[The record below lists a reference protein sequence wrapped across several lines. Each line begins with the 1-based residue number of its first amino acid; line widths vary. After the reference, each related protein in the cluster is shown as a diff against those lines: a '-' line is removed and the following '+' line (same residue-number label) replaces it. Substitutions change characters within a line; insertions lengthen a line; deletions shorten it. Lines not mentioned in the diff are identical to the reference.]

1 MIKINKMID
10 FNNFMEKS
18 LKTKGIFLVTLAAL
32 LWGVSGTVA
41 QYLFQSKNFTPEWLV
56 VIRML
61 CAGVLLITMG
71 LIKGDKN
78 IFKIWSRKENIIKLV
93 LFGLLGMLGMQYTYF
108 AAIKHGN
115 AASAT
120 ILQYLAPIIIT
131 VYLSLRN
138 KKLPTLKQIICV
150 SMAMLGTFLIITKG
164 NINSL
169 SISKLAVFWG
179 IASAFASAIYTLQPV
194 SLVKEYGST
203 SVVGWGMIIGGVAF
217 SFINSPFNC
226 SGNWSLKA
234 IAAIVFVVI
243 FGTLIA
249 FYCYLESL
257 RYIKPE
263 EASIL
268 ACVEPLSA
276 ALLSIIFLS
285 LKFSFVEWIGTL
297 CIIITVSILSFN
309 KNDNDEEYVEF
320 DKD

>member
-1 MIKINKMID
+1 MMKFNKMID
-10 FNNFMEKS
+10 FNSFMEKS

-61 CAGVLLITMG
+61 CAGFLLITMG
-71 LIKGDKN
+71 LLKGDKN

-179 IASAFASAIYTLQPV
+179 IASAFASALYTLQPV

-309 KNDNDEEYVEF
+309 KNDNDEEDVEF
-320 DKD
+320 DKN

>member
-1 MIKINKMID
+1 MIKFNKMID
-10 FNNFMEKS
+10 FNSFMEKS

-71 LIKGDKN
+71 LLKGDKN

-179 IASAFASAIYTLQPV
+179 IASAFASALYTLQPV

-217 SFINSPFNC
+217 SC

-243 FGTLIA
+243 FGTLVA

-257 RYIKPE
+257 MYIKPE

-285 LKFSFVEWIGTL
+285 VKFSLVEWIGTL

-309 KNDNDEEYVEF
+309 KNDNDEEDVEF
-320 DKD
+320 DKN

>member
-1 MIKINKMID
+1 MIK
-10 FNNFMEKS
+10 FNSFIEKS

-41 QYLFQSKNFTPEWLV
+41 QYLFQSENFTPEWLV

-61 CAGVLLITMG
+61 CAGVLLLIMG
-71 LIKGDKN
+71 LLKSDKN
-78 IFKIWSRKENIIKLV
+78 IFKIWSTKENAIKLV

-203 SVVGWGMIIGGVAF
+203 SVVGWGMVIGGIAF

-226 SGNWSLKA
+226 SGNWS
-234 IAAIVFVVI
+234 IQSIGAIVFVVI
-243 FGTLIA
+243 FGTLVA

-257 RYIKPE
+257 MYIKPE

-285 LKFSFVEWIGTL
+285 VKFSLVEWIGTL

-309 KNDNDEEYVEF
+309 KNDNDEEYNENNVI
-320 DKD
+320 

>member
-1 MIKINKMID
+1 MIK
-10 FNNFMEKS
+10 FNSFIEKS

-41 QYLFQSKNFTPEWLV
+41 QYLFQSENFTPEWLV

-61 CAGVLLITMG
+61 CAGVLLLIMG
-71 LIKGDKN
+71 LLKSDKN
-78 IFKIWSRKENIIKLV
+78 IFKIWSTKENAIKLV

-138 KKLPTLKQIICV
+138 KKLPTRKQIICV

-179 IASAFASAIYTLQPV
+179 IASAFASALYTLQPV

-309 KNDNDEEYVEF
+309 KNDNDEENVEF
-320 DKD
+320 DKN